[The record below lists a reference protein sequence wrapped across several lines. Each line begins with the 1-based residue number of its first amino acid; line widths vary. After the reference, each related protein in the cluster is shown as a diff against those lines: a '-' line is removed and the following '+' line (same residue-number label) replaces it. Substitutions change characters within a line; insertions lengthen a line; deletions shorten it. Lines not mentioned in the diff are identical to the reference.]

1 MQRSAPV
8 AALLLAVLAVLTPLA
23 LASPPDPLW
32 VGGFFDAADFDD
44 VVVAV
49 TSTDGATDGAA
60 PRAVTASLPVLGGVP
75 PSNPIDPVGGAPPVF
90 RGRAPPAA

>member
-1 MQRSAPV
+1 MRRSTPV
-8 AALLLAVLAVLTPLA
+8 AALLLAVMAVLTPLA

-32 VGGFFDAADFDD
+32 VGGLFDAADFDD

-60 PRAVTASLPVLGGVP
+60 PRVIKVSLPVLGTVP
-75 PSNPIDPVGGAPPVF
+75 PPSSIDPVCGAPPVF
-90 RGRAPPAA
+90 QGRAPPAA

>member
-1 MQRSAPV
+1 MKRSALV

-60 PRAVTASLPVLGGVP
+60 ARVVTVSLPALGTVP
-75 PSNPIDPVGGAPPVF
+75 PSNPIDPVGGALPVF
-90 RGRAPPAA
+90 QGRAPPAA

>member
-1 MQRSAPV
+1 MRRSAPV

-32 VGGFFDAADFDD
+32 VGGLFDAADSDD

-49 TSTDGATDGAA
+49 TSTDGVTDGAA
-60 PRAVTASLPVLGGVP
+60 PRVATVSLPALGAVP
-75 PSNPIDPVGGAPPVF
+75 PSNPTDPAGGAPPAF
-90 RGRAPPAA
+90 QGRAPPAA